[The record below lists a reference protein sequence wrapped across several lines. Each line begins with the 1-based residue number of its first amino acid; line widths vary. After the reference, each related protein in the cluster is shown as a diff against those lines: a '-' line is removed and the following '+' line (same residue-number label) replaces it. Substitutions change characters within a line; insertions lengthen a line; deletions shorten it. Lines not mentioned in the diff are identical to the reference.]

1 MGLSGMAAEASDPQ
15 RMRAI
20 IDQYLLRP
28 GDHPVEVAA
37 CQVEFTRRGGPRSL
51 FQYQVTLRDLT
62 DGREWTQAVSG
73 VAYGGEQRT
82 RRAAER
88 LQRHYPPGPPATGTA
103 LVRAAY
109 VPELDL
115 LLQVFPFDHQ
125 LPVLEPL
132 MAGPLPGLVAPLL
145 AQFGPGDWH
154 FAGWEAEAVRYR
166 VDLRAC
172 VRLTIHARED
182 GTGEGAERHFFAKIY
197 ASDAE
202 AERSWSIQRDVAAAL
217 GERTE
222 PIALAPLVA
231 YLPDERL
238 LVQSQVHGPSLLEV
252 IREAASLEEAVEA
265 VRRAARA
272 VAALHRLPL
281 AAPPHRLKQGR
292 MDPERLRRR
301 AEELRA
307 THPDLASLVAEV
319 EAGIR
324 AGFATIGEAPSAP
337 VHGDLKPNH
346 LLFDDRIVLLD
357 LDKFA
362 AGDPMLDVANLLRQL
377 RGSGSAVTQAFVE
390 EYFAHVPAAWE
401 HRLTPQYAWALLK
414 EASTASK
421 SARHESRVT
430 PLLMGAHAVLAGG
443 DGSSNPEPDRI
454 PGNDERSARRE
465 ERRSQCNT

>member
-1 MGLSGMAAEASDPQ
+1 
-15 RMRAI
+15 
-20 IDQYLLRP
+20 
-28 GDHPVEVAA
+28 
-37 CQVEFTRRGGPRSL
+37 
-51 FQYQVTLRDLT
+51 
-62 DGREWTQAVSG
+62 
-73 VAYGGEQRT
+73 
-82 RRAAER
+82 
-88 LQRHYPPGPPATGTA
+88 
-103 LVRAAY
+103 
-109 VPELDL
+109 
-115 LLQVFPFDHQ
+115 
-125 LPVLEPL
+125 
-132 MAGPLPGLVAPLL
+132 
-145 AQFGPGDWH
+145 
-154 FAGWEAEAVRYR
+154 
-166 VDLRAC
+166 
-172 VRLTIHARED
+172 
-182 GTGEGAERHFFAKIY
+182 
-197 ASDAE
+197 
-202 AERSWSIQRDVAAAL
+202 VAAAL
-217 GERTE
+217 GERAE

-252 IREAASLEEAVEA
+252 IREAASLEEAVAA

-301 AEELRA
+301 AEELCA

-401 HRLTPQYAWALLK
+401 HRLTPHYAWALLK

-454 PGNDERSARRE
+454 PGNGERSARRE

>member
-1 MGLSGMAAEASDPQ
+1 MGLTGMAAEAADPQ

-51 FQYQVTLRDLT
+51 FQYQVTLRDPT

-197 ASDAE
+197 AS
-202 AERSWSIQRDVAAAL
+202 ERGGRAILEHSTRCGSGPW
-217 GERTE
+217 RTDR
-222 PIALAPLVA
+222 ADRASA
-231 YLPDERL
+231 SGGLP
-238 LVQSQVHGPSLLEV
+238 
-252 IREAASLEEAVEA
+252 A
-265 VRRAARA
+265 RRAAPGAGPSPR
-272 VAALHRLPL
+272 
-281 AAPPHRLKQGR
+281 
-292 MDPERLRRR
+292 
-301 AEELRA
+301 
-307 THPDLASLVAEV
+307 SL
-319 EAGIR
+319 
-324 AGFATIGEAPSAP
+324 
-337 VHGDLKPNH
+337 
-346 LLFDDRIVLLD
+346 
-357 LDKFA
+357 
-362 AGDPMLDVANLLRQL
+362 
-377 RGSGSAVTQAFVE
+377 
-390 EYFAHVPAAWE
+390 
-401 HRLTPQYAWALLK
+401 
-414 EASTASK
+414 
-421 SARHESRVT
+421 
-430 PLLMGAHAVLAGG
+430 LAGG
-443 DGSSNPEPDRI
+443 NP
-454 PGNDERSARRE
+454 RSRLP
-465 ERRSQCNT
+465 